1 MKNKITELLESL
13 KFKGMAEVI
22 DSQMILAENG
32 TTTSEIIYNLLREE
46 LRFRQER
53 SMVNRL
59 SNAKMPWDWTLNSF
73 PFEKQPGVNKNQIM
87 TLAGLDFLQR
97 GENIIFH
104 GKTGVGKSG
113 LAVGILRQALI
124 SGSRGRFYDV
134 QRLLDDL
141 YASLADRSTTKLLN
155 ALCRYDILLL
165 DELGYLTLNKEQ
177 MNAFFKLMKERYE
190 AGKSTIITTNLEPE
204 DWYNLLNPKDMVDA
218 LLDRLYHR
226 CIVIK
231 IDGHSLRGGSS
242 QQDNMP

>member
-1 MKNKITELLESL
+1 MKNKIIELIESL
-13 KFKGMAEVI
+13 KFNGMAMAL
-22 DSQMILAENG
+22 DSQIALAENG
-32 TTTSEIIYNLLREE
+32 TATPEIICNLLQEE

-53 SMVNRL
+53 SMQNRL
-59 SNAKMPWDWTLNSF
+59 KNAKMPWEWTLNSF
-73 PFEKQPGVNKNQIM
+73 PFEKQPDINKNQIM

-124 SGSRGRFYDV
+124 SGFRGRFYDV

-141 YASLADRSTTKLLN
+141 YASLADRSTTRLLN
-155 ALCRYDILLL
+155 ALCRYDVLLL

-204 DWYNLLNPKDMVDA
+204 NWYNLLNPKDMVDA

-231 IDGHSLRGGSS
+231 IDGPSLRIGSS
-242 QQDNMP
+242 E

>member
-1 MKNKITELLESL
+1 MKNKIIELLESL
-13 KFKGMAEVI
+13 KFNGMAMAL
-22 DSQMILAENG
+22 DSQIALAENG
-32 TTTSEIIYNLLREE
+32 TAAPKIICNLLQEE

-53 SMVNRL
+53 SMQNRL
-59 SNAKMPWDWTLNSF
+59 RNAKMPWEWTLNSF
-73 PFEKQPGVNKNQIM
+73 PFEKQPGINKNQIM

-124 SGSRGRFYDV
+124 SGFRGRFYDV

-204 DWYNLLNPKDMVDA
+204 NWYNLLNPKDMVDA

-226 CIVIK
+226 CVVIK
-231 IDGHSLRGGSS
+231 IDGHSLRVGSS
-242 QQDNMP
+242 E

>member
-1 MKNKITELLESL
+1 MKQEIIRLLEEL
-13 KFKGMAEVI
+13 KFKGMSKVLNQQIAHAEAGA
-22 DSQMILAENG
+22 SAQ
-32 TTTSEIIYNLLREE
+32 EIIYNLLKEE
-46 LRFRQER
+46 LCFRQER
-53 SMVNRL
+53 SLVNRIR
-59 SNAKMPWDWTLNSF
+59 SAKLPWDWTLNSF
-73 PFEKQPGVNKNQIM
+73 PFELQPGVNKNQIM
-87 TLAGLDFLQR
+87 TLAGLDFLER
-97 GENIIFH
+97 GENIILH

-124 SGSRGRFYDV
+124 SGCRGRFYDV

-204 DWYNLLNPKDMVDA
+204 EWYQLLKPKDMVDA

-226 CIVIK
+226 CVVVK
-231 IDGHSLRGGSS
+231 IDGKSLRASS
-242 QQDNMP
+242 PK

>member
-1 MKNKITELLESL
+1 MKNKIIELLKKL
-13 KFKGMAEVI
+13 KFNGMATI
-22 DSQMILAENG
+22 LDSQIALAENG
-32 TTTSEIIYNLLREE
+32 TAAQEIIYNLLQEE

-53 SMVNRL
+53 SMQNRL
-59 SNAKMPWDWTLNSF
+59 RNAKMPWDWTLNSF
-73 PFEKQPGVNKNQIM
+73 PFKKQPDVKKNQIM

-124 SGSRGRFYDV
+124 SGYRGRFYDV

-155 ALCRYDILLL
+155 ALCRFDILLL

-190 AGKSTIITTNLEPE
+190 AGKSTIITTNLEPD
-204 DWYNLLNPKDMVDA
+204 DWYSLLKPKDMVDA

-226 CIVIK
+226 CVVIK
-231 IDGHSLRGGSS
+231 IEGKSLRDDSAE
-242 QQDNMP
+242 

>member
-1 MKNKITELLESL
+1 MRNKIIELLEIL
-13 KFKGMAEVI
+13 KFKGMATTLDNQI
-22 DSQMILAENG
+22 ALAENG
-32 TTTSEIIYNLLREE
+32 TAAQEIICNLLQEE

-53 SMVNRL
+53 SMHNRL
-59 SNAKMPWDWTLNSF
+59 RNAKMPWDWTLNSF
-73 PFEKQPGVNKNQIM
+73 PFEEQPDVNKNQIM

-124 SGSRGRFYDV
+124 SGFRGRFYDV

-155 ALCRYDILLL
+155 ALCRYEILLL

-204 DWYNLLNPKDMVDA
+204 DWYTLLKPKDMVDA

-226 CIVIK
+226 CVVIK
-231 IDGHSLRGGSS
+231 IDGHSLRVGSS
-242 QQDNMP
+242 K

>member
-1 MKNKITELLESL
+1 MKNKIVGLLETL
-13 KFKGMAEVI
+13 KFKGMAMTI
-22 DSQMILAENG
+22 DSQIALAEKG
-32 TTTSEIIYNLLREE
+32 TAAQKIICNLLQEE
-46 LRFRQER
+46 LRFRQES
-53 SMVNRL
+53 SMRNRL
-59 SNAKMPWDWTLNSF
+59 RNAKMPWDWTLNSF
-73 PFEKQPGVNKNQIM
+73 PFQDQPDVNKNQIM

-124 SGSRGRFYDV
+124 SGFRGRFYDV

-165 DELGYLTLNKEQ
+165 DELGYLTLNNEQ

-190 AGKSTIITTNLEPE
+190 ASKSTIITTNLEPD
-204 DWYNLLNPKDMVDA
+204 DWYNLLKPKDMVDA

-226 CIVIK
+226 CVVIK
-231 IDGHSLRGGSS
+231 IDGHSLRVGSS
-242 QQDNMP
+242 E

>member
-1 MKNKITELLESL
+1 MKNKIIELLETL
-13 KFKGMAEVI
+13 KFKGMVTVL
-22 DSQMILAENG
+22 DSQIALAENG
-32 TTTSEIIYNLLREE
+32 TAAQEIICNLLQEE

-53 SMVNRL
+53 SMQNRL
-59 SNAKMPWDWTLNSF
+59 HNAKMPWDWTLNSF
-73 PFEKQPGVNKNQIM
+73 PFKKQPDVNKNQIM

-124 SGSRGRFYDV
+124 SGFRGRFYDV

-190 AGKSTIITTNLEPE
+190 AGKSTIITTNLEPD
-204 DWYNLLNPKDMVDA
+204 DWYDLLKPKDMVDA

-226 CIVIK
+226 CVVIK
-231 IDGHSLRGGSS
+231 IDGKSLRDGSTE
-242 QQDNMP
+242 

>member
-1 MKNKITELLESL
+1 MKQKISELLDEL
-13 KFKGMAEVI
+13 KFKGMAGII
-22 DSQMILAENG
+22 DQQIKLAEDG
-32 TTTSEIIYNLLREE
+32 MATQEIISNLLREE

-53 SMVNRL
+53 SLVNRIRN
-59 SNAKMPWDWTLNSF
+59 SKMPWDWTLNSF
-73 PFEKQPGVNKNQIM
+73 PFEQQPGVNKNQVM

-124 SGSRGRFYDV
+124 SGARGRFYDV
-134 QRLLDDL
+134 QRLLDEL

-155 ALCRYDILLL
+155 ALCRYEILLL
-165 DELGYLTLNKEQ
+165 DELGYLTLNQAQ

-204 DWYNLLNPKDMVDA
+204 EWYQLLQPKDMVDA

-226 CIVIK
+226 CTVVK
-231 IDGHSLRGGSS
+231 IDGQSLRGGST
-242 QQDNMP
+242 D

>member
-1 MKNKITELLESL
+1 MKQKINRLLDELKL
-13 KFKGMAEVI
+13 KGMAKVI
-22 DSQMILAENG
+22 DQQIALAESG
-32 TTTSEIIYNLLREE
+32 TALQDIIYNLLQEE
-46 LRFRQER
+46 LGYRQER
-53 SMVNRL
+53 SLINRIK
-59 SNAKMPWDWTLNSF
+59 NANMPWDWTLNSY
-73 PFEKQPGVNKNQIM
+73 PFEHQPGVNKNQIM
-87 TLAGLDFLQR
+87 TLAGLDFLER

-113 LAVGILRQALI
+113 LAIGILRQALI

-204 DWYNLLNPKDMVDA
+204 EWYQLLKPKDMVDA

-226 CIVIK
+226 CVVVK
-231 IDGHSLRGGSS
+231 IDGQSLRGGSS
-242 QQDNMP
+242 E